1 MEDQYNENDNAERR
15 RRISLDDSNYD
26 NKIIHISGAFLFVT
40 LNGAL
45 NGKLHPNVLLYILWG
60 LWVLSIGFTMLSF
73 KVSSAMNSADEMGES
88 KTADFY
94 EGITKTLTWLYSITF
109 LFKYSIGSNTSLERR
124 HFKWEIIEG
133 KISKT
138 KLIQEGKRVTILG
151 KKE

>member
-88 KTADFY
+88 NTADFY

-109 LFKYSIGSNTSLERR
+109 YSSIVLAA
-124 HFKWEIIEG
+124 
-133 KISKT
+133 
-138 KLIQEGKRVTILG
+138 ILLWKG
-151 KKE
+151 DILNDK

>member
-109 LFKYSIGSNTSLERR
+109 YSSIVLAAILLWKGGILN
-124 HFKWEIIEG
+124 G
-133 KISKT
+133 K
-138 KLIQEGKRVTILG
+138 
-151 KKE
+151 

>member
-88 KTADFY
+88 NTADFY

-109 LFKYSIGSNTSLERR
+109 YSSIVLAAILLWKGGILN
-124 HFKWEIIEG
+124 G
-133 KISKT
+133 K
-138 KLIQEGKRVTILG
+138 
-151 KKE
+151 